1 MNVEI
6 SFFTSTSSSLQ
17 AGPQLWNLGFGQGD
31 GQVLTGSPRPGAFSH
46 LSPRLS
52 ARLAVECS
60 DGFDLQQGGNLKAR
74 HLYRRESGA
83 EADGLWAVLAPVPA
97 WTSLLLNWDWRL
109 VSSWLMARA
118 DVALAARQ
126 AWAREEPQAQGSSKG
141 SLGSLMKNTG
151 PRQGG
156 PASASQR
163 NREAMVAC
171 KVVSW
176 QSRELAAWRLG
187 IRQTWVES

>member
-1 MNVEI
+1 VNVEI

-141 SLGSLMKNTG
+141 SL
-151 PRQGG
+151 
-156 PASASQR
+156 
-163 NREAMVAC
+163 REA
-171 KVVSW
+171 
-176 QSRELAAWRLG
+176 
-187 IRQTWVES
+187 